1 MNTPSSFIQL
11 DNLSSIILPETDLD
25 LMLNV
30 VAEEEKLPAKCYVN
44 LRITKGMEIQKL
56 NAKYLGRDA
65 KTDVISFAA
74 DLPDKSFL
82 GDIVID
88 SEVAAIQAGAN
99 GLNHEILV
107 LFLHGLLHLIGYDHL
122 SIKDETIMKQKEK
135 DFFQIFKKRKAL

>member
-1 MNTPSSFIQL
+1 
-11 DNLSSIILPETDLD
+11 
-25 LMLNV
+25 
-30 VAEEEKLPAKCYVN
+30 VAVEEKLPSPSYVN
-44 LRITKGMEIQKL
+44 LRITKGKEIQKL

-88 SEVAAIQAGAN
+88 SEVASEQAGAN
-99 GLNHEILV
+99 GLNNEILV

-122 SIKDETIMKQKEK
+122 SIKDETFMKQKEK
-135 DFFQIFKKRKAL
+135 DYFQIFKKRKAL